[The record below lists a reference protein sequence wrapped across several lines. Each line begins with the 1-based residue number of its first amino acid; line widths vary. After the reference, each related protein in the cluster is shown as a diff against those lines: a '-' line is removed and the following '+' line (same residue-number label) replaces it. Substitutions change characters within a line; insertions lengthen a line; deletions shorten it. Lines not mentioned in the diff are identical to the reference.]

1 MAETAELADALATA
15 VFVLGEKE
23 GMDLINHLN
32 GVEGIVVTDKNKI
45 LYSKNI
51 TLNDVYETTD

>member
-1 MAETAELADALATA
+1 
-15 VFVLGEKE
+15 
-23 GMDLINHLN
+23 
-32 GVEGIVVTDKNKI
+32 VEGIVVTDKNKI